1 MNVYK
6 FLRYTASAFLI
17 FNSLHR
23 ICHPYTGVFYMP
35 EEVFAM
41 FGVSQTL
48 IVYSVMIF
56 SLVCSLLIILDK
68 HTFYVSSV
76 IAIGISLVVIM
87 LLIQTPYLP
96 ILSNTNGMYFFDVAM
111 RDFGVASLFIALSII
126 AKQHKDS

>member
-1 MNVYK
+1 
-6 FLRYTASAFLI
+6 
-17 FNSLHR
+17 
-23 ICHPYTGVFYMP
+23 MP